1 MNRFSS
7 VWVVCCYKTIS
18 CCLMTYCVFF
28 GKKRDSPVPMFMLFT
43 CTKHQRRRA
52 YSVVRLLSFVKT
64 FATTLN
70 FITFIVLFD
79 LSVGDYYYGKSNIG
93 SCHIRN
99 ISKKKNN

>member
-1 MNRFSS
+1 
-7 VWVVCCYKTIS
+7 
-18 CCLMTYCVFF
+18 
-28 GKKRDSPVPMFMLFT
+28 MFMLFT

-79 LSVGDYYYGKSNIG
+79 LSDGDY
-93 SCHIRN
+93 
-99 ISKKKNN
+99 